1 MAGIIGYGAYIPYYR
16 IKTSEIARVWGEE
29 PERIENGL
37 GIKEKA
43 VAGIDEDAATIAV
56 SAISLDAG
64 GNLSISTISENNQA
78 LERLLADLTSEESF
92 NKIGA
97 ISVESL
103 SRGRDGTYRISLK
116 MTSK

>member
-56 SAISLDAG
+56 EAARNAIKRAQIDSK
-64 GNLSISTISENNQA
+64 Q
-78 LERLLADLTSEESF
+78 
-92 NKIGA
+92 IGA
-97 ISVESL
+97 L
-103 SRGRDGTYRISLK
+103 
-116 MTSK
+116 